1 MEESHQRI
9 LGKVEDEMELDDT
22 GHDVH
27 HLQRVYNLGMKIADE
42 EGGDKDVIGAA
53 CLTHDIHRMMG
64 EGGFVSPKET
74 LPRVKEILKAANYN
88 EDKIDDVLYCVE
100 VHEEYDF
107 EDNPNRAESLEAE
120 IVQDADNLDAMGAV
134 GIGRTFKFAGAHGN
148 PMWNP
153 EREYNGESYQKENL
167 SDSTIYHFY
176 EKLLKLK
183 DNMNTETAQKIAEE
197 RHRYMENFVDRF
209 KKEWQGEL

>member
-1 MEESHQRI
+1 MEESHQGI
-9 LGKVEDEMELDDT
+9 LEEVEDEMELDDT

-53 CLTHDIHRMMG
+53 CLTHDIHRVMG
-64 EGGFVSPKET
+64 DGEFVSPEES
-74 LPRVKEILKAANYN
+74 LPRVEEILNAANYD

-153 EREYNGESYQKENL
+153 EREYNGELYQKESL
-167 SDSTIYHFY
+167 SDSTIYHFH

-183 DNMNTETAQKIAEE
+183 DNMNTETAQEIAEE
-197 RHRYMENFVDRF
+197 RHEYMENFVDRF

>member
-1 MEESHQRI
+1 
-9 LGKVEDEMELDDT
+9 
-22 GHDVH
+22 
-27 HLQRVYNLGMKIADE
+27 MKK
-42 EGGDKDVIGAA
+42 GGDKDVIGAA
-53 CLTHDIHRMMG
+53 CLTHDIHRVMG
-64 EGGFVSPKET
+64 DGEFVSPEES
-74 LPRVKEILKAANYN
+74 LPRVEEILNAANYD

-153 EREYNGESYQKENL
+153 EREYNGESYQKESL
-167 SDSTIYHFY
+167 SDSTIYHFH

-183 DNMNTETAQKIAEE
+183 DNMNTETAQEIAEE
-197 RHRYMENFVDRF
+197 RHEYMENFVDRF